1 MKYQSTYYN
10 KSKKEEKKRPLLT
23 DDAVTPS
30 PSEKIAR
37 EELLKLIQ
45 NSEEIKN
52 IKKQIE
58 KESGSKKLSN

>member
-1 MKYQSTYYN
+1 MKYQFTNYD
-10 KSKKEEKKRPLLT
+10 KPKKEDKKTSLPS
-23 DDAVTPS
+23 DDATVPS

-45 NSEEIKN
+45 NSEEIRI

-58 KESGSKKLSN
+58 KESKQKKK

>member
-1 MKYQSTYYN
+1 MKYQSTYYD
-10 KSKKEEKKRPLLT
+10 KSKKGEKEKPLPF
-23 DDAVTPS
+23 DDAVAPS

-52 IKKQIE
+52 IKRQIE
-58 KESGSKKLSN
+58 KESKSKKK